1 MELRLDDPEFVN
13 SILYPSW
20 CYCFNAECPRTAECI
35 CYISSRFLPEGKE
48 WGNAIFPTALRD
60 GKCSHFK
67 RARIMMAAWGMKG
80 LYDNVKHKDAANLRC
95 RVMGILGGKTNYY
108 RVYRGE
114 MHVSPEKQQEVNR
127 VFAEYGYQP
136 PRFDH
141 YKEEVGFTDK

>member
-1 MELRLDDPEFVN
+1 
-13 SILYPSW
+13 
-20 CYCFNAECPRTAECI
+20 
-35 CYISSRFLPEGKE
+35 
-48 WGNAIFPTALRD
+48 
-60 GKCSHFK
+60 
-67 RARIMMAAWGMKG
+67 MKG

-114 MHVSPEKQQEVNR
+114 MHVAPEKQQEINH

-141 YKEEVGFTDK
+141 YREEVGFTDK